1 MIHPNVGLFLAL
13 PIIYSTRWSH
23 LKFSTSLPKN
33 SSPSPLHK
41 VQLFL
46 RTSRSPGQGDIERM
60 SPMSS
65 TRSEPPPYSTDPPRV
80 LDPPQQGQQ
89 QAARLAYY
97 QQYSTFPQSYIP
109 QPQPQ
114 PFYYPPQFQTIPVP
128 VYPIPG
134 PVFYHPHYAAPYIC
148 QAAFQQPHSQTPQ
161 ALPHQLI
168 QPLPPTQP
176 QQTPLPTQP
185 QDLQNN
191 NNDMQIVPSTQAG
204 FIPHPPAI
212 IPGIPG
218 VHQYPLIVRKEGD
231 GPPPQPVFVD
241 GYAGGY
247 GRQESQG

>member
-1 MIHPNVGLFLAL
+1 
-13 PIIYSTRWSH
+13 
-23 LKFSTSLPKN
+23 
-33 SSPSPLHK
+33 
-41 VQLFL
+41 
-46 RTSRSPGQGDIERM
+46 
-60 SPMSS
+60 MSS
-65 TRSEPPPYSTDPPRV
+65 TRSEPPPYSTDPPRG
-80 LDPPQQGQQ
+80 LDPPQQGQLRQQCQQEQQQQGQGQQAAQQHQQAQQAQQQQQ

-97 QQYSTFPQSYIP
+97 QQYSTFPESYIP

-191 NNDMQIVPSTQAG
+191 NNDMQIVPSTQTG

-241 GYAGGY
+241 GYAGVY